1 MNVTSLSRG
10 VPVSSQPFLV
20 LDRNLI
26 VIMKHYSHSSVKSPA
41 FVFGTSRDN
50 CLPFE
55 SILHNPHNNVLLR
68 DHLLRIITWAL
79 SDSQRCGGLAL
90 LRAADKLMGKQPLLL
105 NILSEGSET
114 CVVRREV
121 LHHPTQQPRH
131 IRATAAAQPW
141 QCRVLWRW
149 SRGAQRQERLPWAP
163 KEPIYTFL

>member
-1 MNVTSLSRG
+1 M
-10 VPVSSQPFLV
+10 SSQPFLV

-55 SILHNPHNNVLLR
+55 SILHNPHNNFLLR

-79 SDSQRCGGLAL
+79 SDSQRCRGLAL

-131 IRATAAAQPW
+131 IRAMVRHSPDSAECSGADPEEH
-141 QCRVLWRW
+141 
-149 SRGAQRQERLPWAP
+149 RGRKAYPEHQRSPFTP
-163 KEPIYTFL
+163 SSNN